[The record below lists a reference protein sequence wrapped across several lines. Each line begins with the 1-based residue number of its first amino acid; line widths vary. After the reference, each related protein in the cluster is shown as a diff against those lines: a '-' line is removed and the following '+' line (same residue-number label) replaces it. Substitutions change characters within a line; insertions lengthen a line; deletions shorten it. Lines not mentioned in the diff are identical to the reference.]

1 MVYPVTCRVTVF
13 DASLTLFEW
22 FKEKDSFS
30 IKSDFKAAFPISL
43 EEEKDKAVIAASL
56 KDMVNA
62 EMLAEGEADGSP
74 IWLLK
79 RKLGQ
84 MNQNVEIT
92 YNTAS
97 EVALLVN
104 TFCDVSGMGQYTCD
118 PSEIKEGDI
127 KSLCYIAQTMAAAQE
142 SLDEESE

>member
-1 MVYPVTCRVTVF
+1 VTVF

-22 FKEKDSFS
+22 FKENDTFS
-30 IKSDFKAAFPISL
+30 VKSDFKGAFPISL
-43 EEEKDKAVIAASL
+43 DEEKDKAVVMASL

-79 RKLGQ
+79 RKLDQ
-84 MNQNVEIT
+84 MNQSVEIT

-104 TFCDVSGMGQYTCD
+104 TFCDVSGMGQFSCD
-118 PSEIKEGDI
+118 PSEIKEADI
-127 KSLCYIAQTMAAAQE
+127 KSLCFVAQTMAATQE
-142 SLDEESE
+142 NLDEGNE